1 MEQSYIPRTLWFT
14 ENNQPREISQAELLT
29 EKRSLIILGKAGMGK
44 TQLLMSLG
52 RHPDHAYCTAKQLIR
67 KERPEDLLGDA
78 TVLVIDALDEA
89 PSHQENDAIDEVL
102 RKLDGQRCP
111 QFVLSCRV
119 AEWRSATAI
128 SNIEETYG
136 QRPLELHLK
145 PFSRIEVDAFLT
157 QKVGGK
163 RASEVL
169 GHFENLGLADW
180 LGNPQTLD
188 LIGTVSH
195 LETLPK
201 TRSELLNLAVK
212 KLVVEHN
219 EKKAEHQLSEDSALT
234 AAGAAS
240 AALVL
245 CDQTAIVRKAAA
257 RLQEGELLLQ
267 KLQQLPGA
275 GPIDQVLNTRLFIA
289 SAPDQFAY
297 MHRRI
302 AEYLAARWLT
312 DLANTDRKRRLLIRM
327 FQHQGLTPASL
338 RGTYAW
344 LAHDPMLAPLII
356 QTDPTALL
364 EYGEVDH
371 LSANHARLLLQTLEK
386 IELKNPRQLQP
397 HSWKARCFAQTD
409 LLADVQHWLSRTD
422 KQFIRLR
429 VLVIESLEGTE
440 MANLVKAALIK
451 IACNPDEFYIT
462 RSAASTA
469 VAPLLTQAEVLQL
482 LSRLL
487 AENTEDP
494 LRLALEI
501 AHKQDF
507 ESIDAELLAQ
517 ITLAYAATE
526 SHMAGKFFFL
536 ARELSITQIEKF
548 LDTLVESIGPSD
560 YGELRFSTD
569 DLTSLIFR
577 LVSRAIEAEKIGAT
591 QFLRWIQPLAEIHAY
606 SEERQQLN
614 IALQS
619 DSRLRRSIQQ
629 KFFLN
634 EHQNEHQSDL
644 SYFNSYKLV
653 RYSSGLN
660 FSEADIVALLDEL
673 PTDHEHWR
681 KVVLI
686 CQHSGEHGSA
696 VRRAAQRF
704 AQNSNESQAWLQRL
718 TDPPPP
724 QNWEIEQ
731 AERKQKREAKAFQEK
746 LEALAWYTE
755 HKEKLLYG
763 DWQLNW
769 IPALAYLGQ
778 HSDANRDAQPE
789 ERIAQFLSP
798 EIAEMALQGFEA
810 HLVQEQPSPTA
821 GEISRHLVDGVNHKT
836 DYIVIAA
843 MLERIR
849 LSRDLQDLSDDRIM
863 AGFFLLVTGRGGTH
877 VQTNPGA
884 VKLKSMLIQEMKSRG
899 LIDTA
904 PRLLYEPMLA
914 ANLDYVPSL
923 HNFLQSESFAPVN
936 ASLAKDWL
944 ERFPD
949 LHLSTEQQLI
959 DCLARDYQFEALKKL
974 ASNRATNDYSAE
986 RKLTWEAI
994 RLLTDF
1000 DATAQRLDAQILEPA
1015 LLWSL
1020 QARSL
1025 SDRYHHAANT
1035 RFPWSHAQLA
1045 WIFRRFRLLW
1055 PPASHPSGVSVGSN
1069 NPWDASEY
1077 LSSLAGQLANQITV
1091 EAISSLQELRDGP
1104 EDGYTE
1110 LLQSLC
1116 AEQLR
1121 KSCDQSYKPLS
1132 IEQLTSFVSDQAP
1145 LSTQQLQAWVLEEL
1159 EIVQDK
1165 IRASDV
1171 DSWKNFYTDEHIP
1184 RDEEYCRDR
1193 LLELLR
1199 YDQSAV
1205 HYEPES
1211 HVAAD
1216 KEVDIGC
1223 SIGSDICLPIEIKG
1237 QWHREVWTA
1246 ADNQLN
1252 RLYASDWRA
1261 QGFGIYLVLWF
1272 GSQPGG
1278 KVLQSVGK
1286 GVSPPQTPAEMKEML
1301 IARSAAAQ
1309 AGNVSIFVMDITIP
1323 DSTKKKVPSKN

>member
-1 MEQSYIPRTLWFT
+1 MENSYIPRTLWFT
-14 ENNQPREISQAELLT
+14 ENNQPKEISQAELFT
-29 EKRSLIILGKAGMGK
+29 ETRSLVILGEAGMGK
-44 TQLLMSLG
+44 TQLLKSLG
-52 RHPDHAYCTAKQLIR
+52 KHPDYAYCTAKQLIR
-67 KERPEDLLGDA
+67 KARPEELLGDA
-78 TVLVIDALDEA
+78 AVLVIDALDEA

-111 QFVLSCRV
+111 RFILSCRV
-119 AEWRSATAI
+119 AEWHSATAI
-128 SNIEETYG
+128 SNITETYD
-136 QRPLELHLK
+136 QAPLQLHLK
-145 PFSRIEVDAFLT
+145 PFSRDEIEIFLT
-157 QKVGGK
+157 EKVGCK
-163 RASEVL
+163 RSGEVL
-169 GHFENLGLADW
+169 EHFEILGLSDW

-195 LETLPK
+195 LETLPR

-289 SAPDQFAY
+289 YAPDQFAY

-397 HSWKARCFAQTD
+397 HSWKARCFAQTE
-409 LLADVQHWLSRTD
+409 LLADVQYWLARTD
-422 KQFIRLR
+422 KQFFRLR
-429 VLVIESLEGTE
+429 VLVIESLEGSD
-440 MANLVKAALIK
+440 MANQMKANLIR
-451 IACNPDEFYIT
+451 IACDPDEFYIT

-536 ARELSITQIEKF
+536 ARKLSITQIEKF

-569 DLTSLIFR
+569 DLTNLIFR
-577 LVSRAIEAEKIGAT
+577 LVSRAIEAEKISAP
-591 QFLRWIQPLAEIHAY
+591 QFLSWTQPLAEIHAY
-606 SEERQQLN
+606 PEEQQQLA

-619 DSRLRRSIQQ
+619 DSRLRRKIQQ
-629 KFFLN
+629 KFFLD
-634 EHQNEHQSDL
+634 ECQNDI

-653 RYSSGLN
+653 RHSSGLN
-660 FSEADIVALLDEL
+660 FSEADIVALLDDL
-673 PTDHEHWR
+673 PADHEHWR

-686 CQHSGEHGSA
+686 CHHSSEHGSA

-704 AQNSNESQAWLQRL
+704 AQNSNESQTWLQRL
-718 TDPPPP
+718 TDTAPP
-724 QNWEIEQ
+724 QDWEIEQ
-731 AERKQKREAKAFQEK
+731 AERKQKREAKAAQEK

-755 HKEKLLYG
+755 HKEKLLCG

-778 HSDANRDAQPE
+778 HRNVNRDAQPE
-789 ERIAQFLSP
+789 ARVAQLLSP
-798 EIAEMALQGFEA
+798 EIAQMALQGFEA

-821 GEISRHLVDGVNHKT
+821 GEISRQLVDGVTHKT

-849 LSRDLQDLSDDRIM
+849 LSRELQDLSDDRIM
-863 AGFFLLVTGRGGTH
+863 AGFFLLSTGRAVTH
-877 VQTNPGA
+877 EHINPRTEQ
-884 VKLKSMLIQEMKSRG
+884 LKSALIQEIKKRG
-899 LIDTA
+899 LLEKA
-904 PRLLYEPMLA
+904 PRLLYEPMLT

-923 HNFLQSESFAPVN
+923 QNFLQSESFAAVS
-936 ASLAKDWL
+936 ASHAKGWL

-949 LHLSTEQQLI
+949 LHLNTEHQLI
-959 DCLARDYQFEALKKL
+959 DCLTRSHHFEVLKQI
-974 ASNRATNDYSAE
+974 ASSRVTNDYSAE
-986 RKLTWEAI
+986 RKLTWEAV

-1000 DATAQRLDAQILEPA
+1000 DATSQRLDAQILEPA

-1025 SDRYHHAANT
+1025 SDRYHRAANT
-1035 RFPWSHAQLA
+1035 RFPWSHTQLA

-1055 PPASHPSGVSVGSN
+1055 PLASHPSGVSGGSN

-1077 LSSLAGQLANQITV
+1077 LNSLAGQLANQITA
-1091 EAISSLQELRDGP
+1091 EAISALQELRDGP

-1121 KSCDQSYKPLS
+1121 KSCEQSYKPLS
-1132 IEQLTSFVSDQAP
+1132 IEQLASFVSDQAP

-1159 EIVQDK
+1159 DIVQDK

-1171 DSWKNFYTDEHIP
+1171 DSWRNFYTDELIP

-1223 SIGSDICLPIEIKG
+1223 SIGSDIFLPIEIKG

-1246 ADNQLN
+1246 ADTQLN

-1272 GSQPGG
+1272 GAQPGG
-1278 KVLQSVGK
+1278 KILQSAGRNVQ
-1286 GVSPPQTPAEMKEML
+1286 PPQTPAEMKEML
-1301 IARSAAAQ
+1301 IARSATAQ
-1309 AGNVSIFVMDITIP
+1309 TGSVSIFVMDITIP
-1323 DSTKKKVPSKN
+1323 DSTKKKALPKN